1 MLNHGLTIMLV
12 ESTRSID
19 VSWKR
24 SVKGVEA
31 TTLKLGLDPEEP
43 NAESASS
50 KSPKKTSERCCYES
64 AWPLLAIVMGDGIA
78 CTHRKRSSH
87 LHTIHPPTTASS
99 RLE

>member
-1 MLNHGLTIMLV
+1 MLNHSLTIVLV

-24 SVKGVEA
+24 SVKRVEA

-43 NAESASS
+43 DAESASS
-50 KSPKKTSERCCYES
+50 KSPKKTSEGRCYES
-64 AWPLLAIVMGDGIA
+64 TSSLLAIVMGAGIA

-87 LHTIHPPTTASS
+87 LRTIHLPTTASS